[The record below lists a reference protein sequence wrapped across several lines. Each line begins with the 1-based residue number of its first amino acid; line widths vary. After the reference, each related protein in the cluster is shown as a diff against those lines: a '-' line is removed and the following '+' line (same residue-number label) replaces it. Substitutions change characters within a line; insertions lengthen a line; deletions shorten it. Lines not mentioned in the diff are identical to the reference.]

1 MKGINYKGRYKVKA
15 TYQGTTIHFV
25 IGAVGIQA
33 AVSGAYDRAAEVF
46 DRTSYQDIKVD
57 VQADS

>member
-25 IGAVGIQA
+25 IGALGIQA
-33 AVSGAYDRAAEVF
+33 AVSEAYNKAAKIF

>member
-1 MKGINYKGRYKVKA
+1 MKGINYKGTYRVKA

-33 AVSGAYDRAAEVF
+33 AVSGAYDRAAKIF
-46 DRTSYQDIKVD
+46 DQISYQDIKVD
-57 VQADS
+57 VQAGS